1 LACGAPDNDYL
12 PANPYGDF
20 WNCPPIVTREQAE
33 PSLEVLQSLRDFGP
47 TWSGVFSLSVEGS
60 EEVVEV
66 PAEVRFDI
74 ATIETAGRVVPEGE
88 ECSGSVAVMFVHA
101 ELQILDWV
109 GNATSEVLV
118 VTQERTGWHGGGSPW
133 EQNVWVHGGV
143 FADEVRGEPEASLYE
158 SLIGFE
164 VPEEMEEVVC
174 GTYDMRDGPAD
185 VAFYVGEADV
195 PSRLSGTSHLEPVR
209 FE

>member
-1 LACGAPDNDYL
+1 MKPRFWLVSWSLSLACGAPDNDYL

-74 ATIETAGRVVPEGE
+74 ATIETAGRVVPEGK
-88 ECSGSVAVMFVHA
+88 ECSGSVAVMFVQRLA
-101 ELQILDWV
+101 VEPIGSGDSVADGRSLKKSLAR
-109 GNATSEVLV
+109 GAT
-118 VTQERTGWHGGGSPW
+118 TGDPPASGSANGGGIF
-133 EQNVWVHGGV
+133 GG
-143 FADEVRGEPEASLYE
+143 
-158 SLIGFE
+158 
-164 VPEEMEEVVC
+164 
-174 GTYDMRDGPAD
+174 
-185 VAFYVGEADV
+185 
-195 PSRLSGTSHLEPVR
+195 PS
-209 FE
+209 